1 MVRKRKWKKFFNK
14 FHVYGGLLT
23 VGFLISFSYSAF
35 VHQHHPKFIKA
46 GEKETHW
53 SQTLEMP
60 PIEDNHE
67 FKLAVR
73 DSLELFGH
81 APWWE
86 DYRDSLDIH
95 HFMVARPGKSYWI
108 TVPAEGNLFHIREVK
123 TGFLN
128 VLTALHPLAAGM
140 QNHGKGPFFIRL
152 WKILSLLLAIV
163 LLLVLIIT
171 LHFWITRSFNK
182 KRSWIIVLLISAI
195 PIILIIFIWL
205 VG

>member
-86 DYRDSLDIH
+86 DGH
-95 HFMVARPGKSYWI
+95 
-108 TVPAEGNLFHIREVK
+108 
-123 TGFLN
+123 
-128 VLTALHPLAAGM
+128 
-140 QNHGKGPFFIRL
+140 
-152 WKILSLLLAIV
+152 ILSGLLCMIF
-163 LLLVLIIT
+163 LVWRCWSLP
-171 LHFWITRSFNK
+171 
-182 KRSWIIVLLISAI
+182 SAA
-195 PIILIIFIWL
+195 F
-205 VG
+205 